1 MRSARS
7 SFAFASLV
15 VLSASTIAVAQN
27 HVLWQG
33 FVTPDRIA
41 VYETNSTSGNIVNTL
56 SHGDVVDVLSQVR
69 ASGADWCRVART
81 AAMEPIGFVLCFNLQ
96 KENFESKQGA
106 QNMSAGVASPTAATG
121 GAIQPNSG
129 SPPLTNTDVVDLHK
143 AGLPTQVLIAK
154 IKSSQCS
161 FDTSPPQ
168 LSQLKSAGLPDGVI
182 LAMVEAPATKATVQA
197 SQSAP
202 LVAATR
208 EQTPPPPA
216 ERVSAVTTTAQTK
229 EQKKAVALC
238 AKHPGWM
245 MSDCEGIVAKRIWV
259 GMTSDMLIASKGKFE
274 TQQAMRNGVRRESA
288 EGVEYVLV
296 YGGGCSTFYRTT
308 VTVCAPATYVNVVND
323 VVESITRE

>member
-1 MRSARS
+1 
-7 SFAFASLV
+7 
-15 VLSASTIAVAQN
+15 
-27 HVLWQG
+27 
-33 FVTPDRIA
+33 
-41 VYETNSTSGNIVNTL
+41 
-56 SHGDVVDVLSQVR
+56 
-69 ASGADWCRVART
+69 
-81 AAMEPIGFVLCFNLQ
+81 
-96 KENFESKQGA
+96 
-106 QNMSAGVASPTAATG
+106 MSAGVASPTAATG